1 MTGYDPIAPE
11 LPAAPAQLQTP
22 ILFRFRVVIF
32 TALYFLGFYAPWSR
46 YVNAGPV
53 STTWITLS
61 AGLARTQWVDY
72 AQATITVT
80 LLAVCLGL
88 AGAVLRLWAT
98 AYIGAGVMNDK
109 SLRADHIV
117 ASGPYR
123 YLRNP
128 LYLGNLLTTMSV
140 SILMPPSGAI
150 VFIAGVTLLTIALV
164 AAEGPHL
171 AQQLGTAYAT
181 YRKQIPAF
189 IPAISP
195 HVAAADVRP
204 RWAQALAAESF
215 HVGFALCLL
224 IFAWQYNVDT
234 LIRCLLICFGISM
247 VANGIFSVRSIPPAT
262 TAPPA

>member
-1 MTGYDPIAPE
+1 MTGFDPIAPG
-11 LPAAPAQLQTP
+11 LPAAQAQTP

-46 YVNAGPV
+46 YMSAAPA

-61 AGLARTQWVDY
+61 ALLARTQWLDY
-72 AQATITVT
+72 ANATITVT
-80 LLAVCLGL
+80 LLAVSLGV
-88 AGAVLRLWAT
+88 AGAGLRLWAT
-98 AYIGAGVMNDK
+98 AYIGVGVMNDK

-128 LYLGNLLTTMSV
+128 LYLGNLLTSMAV

-150 VFIAGVTLLTIALV
+150 VFLLGIIFLTIALV

-171 AQQLGTAYAT
+171 AQQLGAAYAT
-181 YRKQIPAF
+181 YRQQIPAF
-189 IPAISP
+189 IPAISS
-195 HVAAADVRP
+195 HVAAADLRP

-234 LIRCLLICFGISM
+234 LIRCVLICFGVSM
-247 VANGIFSVRSIPPAT
+247 VANGIFSARSMPPAT